1 MPRTNAYALVF
12 TSVFFLL
19 CYAQIT
25 PISTARN
32 LGAVLEIIQQK
43 GLHSPSQKKLFGV
56 AVSAMAESHDQ
67 HSSYIPPT
75 TSDRY
80 LRVLDQELSGI
91 GISVKKDASTE
102 DLFVQTPIIGQPH
115 PAYDAGMRT
124 GDQIISVAGKPVRG
138 HRLAEITTWI
148 QGEQGTEVV
157 IVVRHAD
164 SQEEVPLRVKRAK
177 IKVDSVL
184 GVYRNGDTA
193 WNFLLPSA
201 PEIAYFQIT
210 DFGNLTVTE
219 LRNALATTERENRL
233 EGIIIDLRNNAGGYL
248 SAAVDTCN
256 LFLASGNIV
265 TTRGRGGSVGETY
278 DADPGGL
285 WSEIPLVVL
294 INGES
299 ASASEIFAACMQD
312 HRRATIVGDRSFGKG
327 SVQQIIPLPDGGL
340 LKLTTASYHRPSGEN
355 IHRRRTMGEEETWGV
370 QPDAGWQVIVTEVEA
385 NRRLDARATQIAAP
399 TVAWSPQNER
409 ATEADPALQK
419 AIEVL
424 RGKTELPT
432 ATE

>member
-138 HRLAEITTWI
+138 HRLAGSTAE
-148 QGEQGTEVV
+148 
-157 IVVRHAD
+157 AD
-164 SQEEVPLRVKRAK
+164 GLAQELLLHRVGHLAGLA
-177 IKVDSVL
+177 L
-184 GVYRNGDTA
+184 GR
-193 WNFLLPSA
+193 S
-201 PEIAYFQIT
+201 
-210 DFGNLTVTE
+210 
-219 LRNALATTERENRL
+219 
-233 EGIIIDLRNNAGGYL
+233 
-248 SAAVDTCN
+248 
-256 LFLASGNIV
+256 
-265 TTRGRGGSVGETY
+265 GRGLRLLSLRREKVGAGTVRR
-278 DADPGGL
+278 
-285 WSEIPLVVL
+285 SEH
-294 INGES
+294 S
-299 ASASEIFAACMQD
+299 
-312 HRRATIVGDRSFGKG
+312 T
-327 SVQQIIPLPDGGL
+327 DGC
-340 LKLTTASYHRPSGEN
+340 
-355 IHRRRTMGEEETWGV
+355 
-370 QPDAGWQVIVTEVEA
+370 
-385 NRRLDARATQIAAP
+385 
-399 TVAWSPQNER
+399 
-409 ATEADPALQK
+409 
-419 AIEVL
+419 
-424 RGKTELPT
+424 
-432 ATE
+432 